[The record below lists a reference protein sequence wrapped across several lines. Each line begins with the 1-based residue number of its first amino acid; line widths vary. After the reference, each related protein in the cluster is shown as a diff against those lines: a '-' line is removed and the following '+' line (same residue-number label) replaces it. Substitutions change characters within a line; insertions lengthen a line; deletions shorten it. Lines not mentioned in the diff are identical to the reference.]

1 MRGSA
6 APTSPGAWDARSEAL
21 LGTPALTAAGTLDL
35 RAPAPEDPVDAAPS
49 GIAPTPA
56 PPLPRPE
63 RAGTAPAKPEAEARP
78 GPAGTR
84 RR

>member
-35 RAPAPEDPVDAAPS
+35 RAPDPEDPVDAAPS
-49 GIAPTPA
+49 GIAPGPPRPA
-56 PPLPRPE
+56 PEPPASAS
-63 RAGTAPAKPEAEARP
+63 AGS
-78 GPAGTR
+78 G
-84 RR
+84 